1 MITSPFRFW
10 IKLFFIFVI
19 VLMVSGS
26 NAMARVNP
34 SRGAAYAYYLQ
45 AVMEKSSGRLSDALS
60 CLKSALAHDPES
72 IAILEDLAKLAAGI
86 GNVQEAEQWAEQAI
100 ALETDNLDMKIVL
113 AGIYANENRV
123 AEALELLE
131 EVLSDEAD
139 NQEALFLTGTIYAK
153 AKQYPKAIEIMERAA
168 MQEGRQSF
176 MAHYY
181 LGRIYR
187 DADDLSK
194 AEEHLNEALRLN
206 PHLIMVYLDLADV
219 YRRQGKIDKSIDSC
233 RALLAQ
239 KPNNLEARER
249 LLMLLIEEKQVDEV
263 ISEFGWLQQSAKNY
277 PAIGFNVATLCLQHK
292 KYDDALSILKEMAHI
307 YPDQGQILYYMAI
320 AYEQKGDPDAAI
332 EILESIHTD
341 DEFAVEARVRSAY
354 LLKEK
359 GQLDQALNL
368 IEESLKD
375 RPNTKQWVLS
385 LATLYDAANRPH
397 DSKKILRKALDTT
410 PDDKELLFH
419 LAMVLDKLGQRDQ
432 AIECAKKAIEKAED
446 YVEALNFLGYTYAE
460 EGINLD
466 EAELLI
472 KKALSIQPDDG
483 YVTDS
488 LGWVYFKKGK
498 NDQAVSCLEKAH
510 ELVSDDPV
518 IAEHLGDAYMAK
530 GSFNKALQA
539 YQEALKLVKESK
551 DKPRLR
557 KKIQDAQKALSDIVG
572 R

>member
-10 IKLFFIFVI
+10 IKLFVISVI
-19 VLMVSGS
+19 VLMASNS

-34 SRGAAYAYYLQ
+34 SRGTAYAYYLQ
-45 AVMEKSSGRLSDALS
+45 AIMEKSSGRLSDASS
-60 CLKSALAHDPES
+60 CLKSALVHDPES
-72 IAILEDLAKLAAGI
+72 IAILKDLAKVAVCI
-86 GNVQEAEQWAEQAI
+86 GNMQEAEQWAGQAI
-100 ALETDNLDMKIVL
+100 ALETDNLEMKIVL
-113 AGIYANENRV
+113 ARIYANEDRV
-123 AEALELLE
+123 AEALGLLE
-131 EVLSDEAD
+131 EVLSDEPD

-176 MAHYY
+176 MTHYY
-181 LGRIYR
+181 LGRICR

-206 PHLIMVYLDLADV
+206 PHFIMAYMDLADV

-233 RALLAQ
+233 KALLAQ
-239 KPNNLEARER
+239 KPDNLEARER

-263 ISEFGWLQQSAKNY
+263 ILEFGWLKRSAQNY
-277 PAIGFNVATLCLQHK
+277 PAIGFSVAILCLQHK
-292 KYDDALSILKEMAHI
+292 KHDNALSILKEMAHT

-332 EILESIHTD
+332 EMLESIHMD
-341 DEFAVEARVRSAY
+341 DEFAVEARIRWAY

-359 GQLDQALNL
+359 GQLDQAINL
-368 IEESLKD
+368 IEKSLKD
-375 RPNTKQWVLS
+375 RPNTKQWVLA
-385 LATLYDAANRPH
+385 LANLYDAANRLH
-397 DSKKILRKALDTT
+397 NSREILRNALDTT

-419 LAMVLDKLGQRDQ
+419 LAMVLDKLGQRDH
-432 AIECAKKAIEKAED
+432 AIECAKKAIEKGED

-472 KKALSIQPDDG
+472 KKALSMQPDDG

-498 NDQAVSCLEKAH
+498 NDQAVLYLEKAQD
-510 ELVSDDPV
+510 LVPGDPV
-518 IAEHLGDAYMAK
+518 IAEHLGDAYMTN
-530 GSFNKALQA
+530 GTFDKALHV

-557 KKIQDAQKALSDIVG
+557 KKIQDAHKALSDMVDS
-572 R
+572 